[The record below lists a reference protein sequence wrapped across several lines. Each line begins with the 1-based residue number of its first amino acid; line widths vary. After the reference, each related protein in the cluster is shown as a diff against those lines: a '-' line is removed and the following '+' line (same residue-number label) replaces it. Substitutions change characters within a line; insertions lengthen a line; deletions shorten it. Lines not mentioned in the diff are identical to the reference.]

1 MTNLIKADLGRIL
14 KKPVLYLFTILPIVQ
29 LIADSIGFKKEN
41 SFARINTLW
50 GSISAAAA
58 LFFTLSA
65 LILVFGDEFRSGAM
79 QTVIGHGLSRTK
91 LILAKYFE
99 CLILLLG
106 QTILLAL
113 SVLITNACIGVIASP
128 QDNAIMMMGA
138 IFQCFLPI
146 CAYLSISV
154 FLIFTMWN
162 AAVGFIA
169 SSFMALFVGVLTNL
183 LQQLLKVPLYDYW
196 VTTMFKNSG
205 NAFAAGQFDVLFL
218 VAIAGYIVLPLALT
232 SLILRRKEL
241 AL

>member
-1 MTNLIKADLGRIL
+1 MTNLIKADLSRIL

-29 LIADSIGFKKEN
+29 LVVTSIEFKKED
-41 SFARINTLW
+41 SFERINTLW
-50 GSISAAAA
+50 GSLSTVAA
-58 LFFTLSA
+58 LFFSLSA
-65 LILVFGDEFRSGAM
+65 LILVFGEEIRSGAM

-91 LILAKYFE
+91 LILAKYFD
-99 CLILLLG
+99 CLILLFG
-106 QTILLAL
+106 QTLILAL
-113 SVLITNACIGVIASP
+113 AVLIVDACIGVIASP

-154 FLIFTMWN
+154 FLTFTMWN

-169 SSFMALFVGVLTNL
+169 SSFMALLVGVLTYL
-183 LQQLLKVPLYDYW
+183 LQQLLKIPLHDYW
-196 VTTMFKNSG
+196 VATMFKNAG
-205 NAFAAGQFDVLFL
+205 NTFAAGKFDVLFL
-218 VAIAGYIVLPLALT
+218 VAIAGYIVLPLVLT